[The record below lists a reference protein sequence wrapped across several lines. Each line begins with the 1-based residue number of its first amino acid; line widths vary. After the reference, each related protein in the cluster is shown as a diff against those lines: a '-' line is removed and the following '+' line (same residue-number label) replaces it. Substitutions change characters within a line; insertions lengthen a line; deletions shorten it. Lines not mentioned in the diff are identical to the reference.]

1 MPKISPFEQQCLDV
15 IKQIKEYKLVCEAN
29 VVAMIWKDPEKL
41 RESNLSLTDFDNNV
55 WKVYFVIA
63 DQIIMKEG
71 KNTLDEIIVGSY
83 LEQHLKLKQKYEEY
97 GGFSTIET
105 AGTYIKDEA
114 YDGYLAELRKWSAL
128 IKLAQHGWVDKDRMS
143 EYADMSAEQ
152 IYDEYQVYIN
162 DIFVNIDNEI
172 KSYDVTDGIYDLIEE
187 LDEGFAVGLPYY
199 HMPILSQEIGGQ
211 YLGSIT
217 LVGGLS
223 NVGKSTFARTAT
235 IPSIIENKE
244 RIVIMLNEDGIKKWQ
259 RELLVFVANNILG
272 KDIQKHVVRDGRFS
286 DEVRSILHEAADWLK
301 ENTQNHTITIIPFQN
316 YKTANV
322 IKIIKKYSS
331 MGVKYFLLDT
341 FKMDAGRVSEIS
353 WLDMQQKMVEISDVI
368 KPEANNVHIMITFQ
382 LAKGS
387 ANQRF
392 YTQDNIGLSK
402 NMVDVA
408 STCIMIRNLYDDEF
422 PGERNELKV
431 YRLEGKNGRSKI
443 PVTLDR
449 DKHYQVI
456 FIIKN
461 REGST
466 SYQIVL
472 EHDMSRNTCKEV
484 GVTTVERDWA

>member
-286 DEVRSILHEAADWLK
+286 DEVRAILHESADWLK

>member
-1 MPKISPFEQQCLDV
+1 MPKISPFEQQCIDV

-199 HMPILSQEIGGQ
+199 HMPMLSQEIGGQ

-286 DEVRSILHEAADWLK
+286 DEVRAILHEAADWLK

>member
-1 MPKISPFEQQCLDV
+1 
-15 IKQIKEYKLVCEAN
+15 
-29 VVAMIWKDPEKL
+29 
-41 RESNLSLTDFDNNV
+41 
-55 WKVYFVIA
+55 
-63 DQIIMKEG
+63 
-71 KNTLDEIIVGSY
+71 
-83 LEQHLKLKQKYEEY
+83 
-97 GGFSTIET
+97 
-105 AGTYIKDEA
+105 
-114 YDGYLAELRKWSAL
+114 
-128 IKLAQHGWVDKDRMS
+128 
-143 EYADMSAEQ
+143 
-152 IYDEYQVYIN
+152 
-162 DIFVNIDNEI
+162 
-172 KSYDVTDGIYDLIEE
+172 
-187 LDEGFAVGLPYY
+187 
-199 HMPILSQEIGGQ
+199 
-211 YLGSIT
+211 
-217 LVGGLS
+217 
-223 NVGKSTFARTAT
+223 
-235 IPSIIENKE
+235 
-244 RIVIMLNEDGIKKWQ
+244 
-259 RELLVFVANNILG
+259 
-272 KDIQKHVVRDGRFS
+272 
-286 DEVRSILHEAADWLK
+286 
-301 ENTQNHTITIIPFQN
+301 
-316 YKTANV
+316 
-322 IKIIKKYSS
+322 
-331 MGVKYFLLDT
+331 
-341 FKMDAGRVSEIS
+341 MDAGRVSEIS

>member
-199 HMPILSQEIGGQ
+199 HMPMLSQEIGGQ

>member
-286 DEVRSILHEAADWLK
+286 DEVRAILHEAADWLK

>member
-1 MPKISPFEQQCLDV
+1 MSKISPFEQQCLDV

-199 HMPILSQEIGGQ
+199 HMPMLSQEIGGQ

-286 DEVRSILHEAADWLK
+286 DEVRAILHEAADWLK

>member
-199 HMPILSQEIGGQ
+199 HMPMLSQEIGGQ

-286 DEVRSILHEAADWLK
+286 DEVRAILHEAADWLK

-408 STCIMIRNLYDDEF
+408 STCIMIRNLYDDEC

>member
-199 HMPILSQEIGGQ
+199 HMPMLSQEIGGQ

-286 DEVRSILHEAADWLK
+286 DEVRAILHEAADWLK